1 MKISASY
8 WIFDGGLDG
17 TLQISSAMEQARG
30 LGFDGI
36 ELGIASKGVLT
47 HQTTKEE
54 CEEIVREAE
63 KQGLEI
69 SGVASGESWTSSP
82 TSSDDKVRETI
93 LDFTQK
99 ALQVTQWLVLT
110 RICMFQAQWKFS
122 FCLKLK
128 SFLMMFVLKG
138 QAKQSPSLYLL
149 QKNLEWQLL

>member
-63 KQGLEI
+63 KKGLKI
-69 SGVASGESWTSSP
+69 SGVASGESWTTSP
-82 TSSDDKVRETI
+82 TANDEDVR
-93 LDFTQK
+93 K
-99 ALQVTQWLVLT
+99 
-110 RICMFQAQWKFS
+110 K
-122 FCLKLK
+122 
-128 SFLMMFVLKG
+128 
-138 QAKQSPSLYLL
+138 
-149 QKNLEWQLL
+149 